1 MNNRR
6 FWLCAAALLAL
17 VLCTRL
23 PILTHEMLNH
33 PDEHVFVQGATS
45 LRDVLLRGAE
55 YTETKP
61 YPEGSYFFFLPFQLL
76 AWVIGRLTGLAQD
89 ARVWNRIASLAY
101 FGVGGLTGLMLLK
114 KHFGGGKSMAV
125 YTALLAFSLFH
136 IEQSRYGTGDAIS
149 FALLMLTVYCTAQW
163 TGGGKNVWL
172 YASGVLLGF
181 LGAVKYPLL
190 YFCLAPLCAVFLR
203 EKNGRARAKLICA
216 GVLLAAAGF
225 LILSPEVIKD
235 PRYIIDVCRREI
247 KAYMLSGSRVEV
259 GGPLNHAF
267 ALAAYWLGY
276 SDLLLAPVF
285 TGIGIRCLRRKGD
298 KAPRDRLLYIALP
311 VIAGG
316 FALYNLFVSA
326 LFMRTLYPFFC
337 IALLYTA
344 YGAEKLLESRRA
356 VAALLLGLSIARGV
370 WFIGAYLP
378 GDRADVLDG
387 YIAQAQQIAGT
398 DRITGLVTNRYMTG
412 HWTRFRDRYPQARIV
427 ELSELHEGKWPELAS
442 GDIVVTGPLEMARA
456 KPYLFPID
464 DAGVQNCIDGWAAFK
479 EKYAEYYVGQSY
491 PQYYAGLFGFWING
505 VVSEF
510 DFPMNFVYAV
520 P

>member
-181 LGAVKYPLL
+181 LGAVK
-190 YFCLAPLCAVFLR
+190 
-203 EKNGRARAKLICA
+203 
-216 GVLLAAAGF
+216 
-225 LILSPEVIKD
+225 
-235 PRYIIDVCRREI
+235 
-247 KAYMLSGSRVEV
+247 
-259 GGPLNHAF
+259 
-267 ALAAYWLGY
+267 
-276 SDLLLAPVF
+276 
-285 TGIGIRCLRRKGD
+285 
-298 KAPRDRLLYIALP
+298 
-311 VIAGG
+311 
-316 FALYNLFVSA
+316 
-326 LFMRTLYPFFC
+326 
-337 IALLYTA
+337 
-344 YGAEKLLESRRA
+344 
-356 VAALLLGLSIARGV
+356 
-370 WFIGAYLP
+370 
-378 GDRADVLDG
+378 
-387 YIAQAQQIAGT
+387 
-398 DRITGLVTNRYMTG
+398 
-412 HWTRFRDRYPQARIV
+412 
-427 ELSELHEGKWPELAS
+427 
-442 GDIVVTGPLEMARA
+442 
-456 KPYLFPID
+456 
-464 DAGVQNCIDGWAAFK
+464 
-479 EKYAEYYVGQSY
+479 
-491 PQYYAGLFGFWING
+491 
-505 VVSEF
+505 
-510 DFPMNFVYAV
+510 
-520 P
+520 